1 MKRNTFGFLPLFIML
16 LIAAVTVCPHQA
28 RAQAGPSS
36 LNGVIIMDANK
47 DTYGVVGVA
56 ITPAATPTDIVVL
69 KGSATKVVKVKR
81 ITVSG
86 IASSAGSMDVSI
98 VRRTTADTSG
108 TFTNPTIHAFDS
120 SDATS
125 TASVQQYS
133 ANATLGTGT
142 AIRNQTLN
150 FGVAGAAGT
159 VQFDFMAVNDQP
171 LILRG
176 TAQSAVINLNG
187 QTVPTTG
194 KVSYDV
200 EWQEW

>member
-28 RAQAGPSS
+28 RAQAGPGS
-36 LNGVIIMDANK
+36 LSGVILMDAQKN
-47 DTYGVVGVA
+47 TYGVVGVA
-56 ITPAATPTDIVVL
+56 ITPAATPTDVVIL
-69 KGSATKVVKVKR
+69 KGSASVIVKVKKV
-81 ITVSG
+81 TVSG

-98 VRRTTADTSG
+98 VRRTTADTGG
-108 TFTNPTIHAFDS
+108 TFTNPTIHAYDS
-120 SDATS
+120 LNDAT

-133 ANATLGTGT
+133 ANPTLGTGY
-142 AIRNQTLN
+142 AIKNQTLN

-159 VQFDFMAVNDQP
+159 VIFDFMRQNDQP

-176 TAQSAVINLNG
+176 TAQSMAINLNG

-194 KVSYDV
+194 KISYDV
-200 EWQEW
+200 EWEEF